1 MTDQGSSSV
10 DRAAPDQ
17 LAPDQLA
24 LDLLMERLGY
34 RFGNRALLIEALT
47 HPSYTDG
54 SGRIPNNQRLEFL
67 GDRVIGLVIAD
78 ALFTAMA
85 AEREGQLTR
94 RYADCVE
101 NSRLARIARD
111 LEIGR
116 FLKVQPNTN
125 LAETD
130 KVLADALEAVIGAIW
145 RDGGMEAASG
155 VIASIWGDMI
165 TGEATVAKDNKTRL
179 QEYAL
184 DRKMGLPKYAI
195 IDRTGPD
202 HEPIFTVSV
211 TLGEASLTATGMSKR
226 SAEQQAAALMLE
238 KIR

>member
-1 MTDQGSSSV
+1 V
-10 DRAAPDQ
+10 DTA
-17 LAPDQLA
+17 A
-24 LDLLMERLGY
+24 LDKLMERLGY
-34 RFGNRALLIEALT
+34 RFGNTALLIEALT
-47 HPSYTDG
+47 HPSFM
-54 SGRIPNNQRLEFL
+54 SGNGDTANNQRLEFL

-116 FLKVQPNTN
+116 FLKVQPNTS
-125 LAETD
+125 LSETD

-145 RDGGMEAASG
+145 RDGGMDAARR
-155 VIASIWGDMI
+155 VISSIWGEKI

-202 HEPIFTVSV
+202 HEPLFTVSV
-211 TLGEASLTATGMSKR
+211 RLGEEEITATGMSKR
-226 SAEQQAAALMLE
+226 SAEQHAAALMLE